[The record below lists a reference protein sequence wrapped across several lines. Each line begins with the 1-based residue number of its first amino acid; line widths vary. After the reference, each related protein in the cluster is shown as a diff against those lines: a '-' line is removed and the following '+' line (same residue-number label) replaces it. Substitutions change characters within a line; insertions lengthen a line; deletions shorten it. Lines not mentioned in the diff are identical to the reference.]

1 MKSYVTEME
10 ITRPPFL
17 GGGSWKLSGLTPI
30 VVVFGKNGSGK
41 SKLLRAWRDANTAAT
56 HYVVPERAGE
66 LDYQPQFLQQQL
78 NPTERQNVTGRNFA
92 GEYRRHVVARINSYF
107 AARGNHRGGTLPGDP
122 AELEA
127 LVGTLL
133 PDFTTT
139 FDGLENPPFKL
150 IRTHDETRIG
160 NVDELSSG
168 ETQIF
173 TLALDILTIVGIW
186 DIQKA
191 PERIILIDEPDA
203 HIHPDLQVRFAD
215 FLIAVAKLF
224 ELQVV
229 VSTHSTTL
237 LAALGQFGAKDASVL
252 YLDRTKDTFKTEPFT
267 DLLRELAACLGGH
280 ALMGPL
286 FGVPLLL
293 VEGDD
298 DYRIWSQVPRYHAVN
313 FSVIPAGGDEIK
325 NYQRALEKVFGS
337 LREQEVTSSGFALID
352 GDKGKPSPD
361 TVPQKHIR
369 YIQLACHESENLYL
383 ADEVLALLGIDWPT
397 AQNMIVEAAP
407 GYGQKQAKLEEVRTW
422 DRQTADI
429 KDVIEQLSLILDPK
443 KVHWTLRVAK
453 AIGTT
458 RPTGQVSEF
467 LGSEVIV
474 ALWGEVPPAEDPVTE
489 GDVTPETV

>member
-1 MKSYVTEME
+1 MRTYVRDIA

-17 GGGSWKLSGLTPI
+17 GGGEWQLSALTPI

-41 SKLLRAWRDANTAAT
+41 SKLLRSWRDARATST

-66 LDYQPQFLQQQL
+66 LDYQPQYLAQQMNAQ
-78 NPTERQNVTGRNFA
+78 ERQGTTQRNFS
-92 GEYRRHVVARINSYF
+92 GDYRRHVVARINSYF
-107 AARGNHRGGTLPGDP
+107 AVRGNFRGGALPGDP
-122 AELEA
+122 AELET

-139 FDGLENPPFKL
+139 FDGTENPPYRL
-150 IRTHDETRIG
+150 TRTLTDARIN

-186 DIQKA
+186 EIQA
-191 PERIILIDEPDA
+191 NEERVLLIDEPDA

-215 FLIAVAKLF
+215 FLITVAKRYD
-224 ELQVV
+224 LQII

-237 LAALGQFGAKDASVL
+237 LAALGQFGGAEASVL
-252 YLDRTKDTFKTEPFT
+252 YLDRTANAFRAEPFT

-298 DYRIWSQVPRYHAVN
+298 DYRIWSQVPRYHSVN

-325 NYQRALEKVFGS
+325 NYQRALEKVFAS
-337 LREQEVTSSGFALID
+337 LREEDTTTSGFALID
-352 GDKGKPSPD
+352 LDKGKPTPE
-361 TVPQKHIR
+361 TVAQNHIR
-369 YIQLACHESENLYL
+369 YIQLSCHESENLYL
-383 ADEVLALLGIDWPT
+383 ADEVLALFELDWPT
-397 AQNMIVEAAP
+397 AIDRILAAAP
-407 GYGQKQAKLEEVRTW
+407 TFGQKQQKLEEAGGW
-422 DRQTADI
+422 DRRTADI
-429 KDVIEQLSLILDPK
+429 KSVIEQLSQILDPK

-453 AIGTT
+453 VIGTD
-458 RPTGQVSEF
+458 RPQGQMAEF
-467 LGSEVIV
+467 LGNEVIS
-474 ALWGEVPPAEDPVTE
+474 ALWGPEVAAAPPAPSA
-489 GDVTPETV
+489 

>member
-1 MKSYVTEME
+1 MKTYVSE
-10 ITRPPFL
+10 IQVSRPPFL
-17 GGGSWKLSGLTPI
+17 GGGQWELSALTPV

-41 SKLLRAWRDANTAAT
+41 SKLLRSWRDARAAT
-56 HYVVPERAGE
+56 SHYVVPERAGE
-66 LDYQPQFLQQQL
+66 LDYQPQFLAQQM
-78 NPTERQNVTGRNFA
+78 NPQERQGTTQRNFS

-107 AARGNHRGGTLPGDP
+107 AVRGNVRGGALPGDP
-122 AELEA
+122 EELET

-133 PDFTTT
+133 PDFTTI
-139 FDGLENPPFKL
+139 FDGTQNPPYQL
-150 IRTHDETRIG
+150 TRTQTDARIN

-186 DIQKA
+186 DIQA
-191 PERIILIDEPDA
+191 NDERVLLIDEPDA

-215 FLIAVAKLF
+215 FLITVAQRF
-224 ELQVV
+224 ALQIVV
-229 VSTHSTTL
+229 ATHSTTL
-237 LAALGQFGAKDASVL
+237 LAALGQFGGTDASVL
-252 YLDRTKDTFKTEPFT
+252 YLDRTKHAFRAEPFT

-337 LREQEVTSSGFALID
+337 LREEASTTSGFALID
-352 GDKGKPSPD
+352 GDKGKPTAES
-361 TVPQKHIR
+361 VPQNHIR

-383 ADEVLALLGIDWPT
+383 TDEVLTLFELDWPT
-397 AQNMIVEAAP
+397 AKERIIAAAP
-407 GYGQKQAKLEEVRTW
+407 TFGQKQQKLEAVEGW
-422 DRQTADI
+422 DRRLADV
-429 KDVIEQLSLILDPK
+429 KDVIEQLSQILDPK

-453 AIGTT
+453 VIGTA
-458 RPTGQVSEF
+458 RPSGQIAEF
-467 LGSEVIV
+467 LGGEVIE
-474 ALWGEVPPAEDPVTE
+474 ALWGPEVDTTAPAAEID
-489 GDVTPETV
+489 